1 MNQLNQG
8 PNPNLHLRYS
18 RFTEHLLT
26 VQNLGLDKNAFKGKK
41 KKKRQQRVSKPNSNK
56 LFQTSTLKKVR
67 RIYLHPKGRNNVY
80 VSKTSSFPRFEDNIL
95 LLIQRLNRLSS

>member
-41 KKKRQQRVSKPNSNK
+41 KKKKDNKESPSQTQINCSK
-56 LFQTSTLKKVR
+56 QA
-67 RIYLHPKGRNNVY
+67 H
-80 VSKTSSFPRFEDNIL
+80 
-95 LLIQRLNRLSS
+95 

>member
-41 KKKRQQRVSKPNSNK
+41 KKKKTTKSLQAK
-56 LFQTSTLKKVR
+56 LK
-67 RIYLHPKGRNNVY
+67 
-80 VSKTSSFPRFEDNIL
+80 
-95 LLIQRLNRLSS
+95 